1 MILCLGDS
9 LTFGN
14 IGYSCIK
21 FMSREIKAVNKG
33 KNGDTTK
40 CCYQRLVRYLQKPV
54 YDQFDTYIVE
64 IGANDILLPYLAEL
78 SLFWKI
84 LSKRRCRRRKC
95 ITDDA
100 QFEREYEK
108 FILLL
113 KEKKKRIVLVGM
125 PLPEL
130 KDFPLEAICRRN
142 AIIYALAEKHKVHY
156 VDTYSLMKDIVKD
169 DLKQYSWGA
178 TNFPRMLDG
187 LIMTLLP
194 FFKDWFSKARKLSLT
209 VDGAH
214 FNSKSAKLIAKAI
227 EVVLLL
233 QLQEE

>member
-1 MILCLGDS
+1 
-9 LTFGN
+9 
-14 IGYSCIK
+14 
-21 FMSREIKAVNKG
+21 
-33 KNGDTTK
+33 
-40 CCYQRLVRYLQKPV
+40 
-54 YDQFDTYIVE
+54 
-64 IGANDILLPYLAEL
+64 
-78 SLFWKI
+78 
-84 LSKRRCRRRKC
+84 
-95 ITDDA
+95 
-100 QFEREYEK
+100 
-108 FILLL
+108 
-113 KEKKKRIVLVGM
+113 
-125 PLPEL
+125 
-130 KDFPLEAICRRN
+130 
-142 AIIYALAEKHKVHY
+142 
-156 VDTYSLMKDIVKD
+156 MKDIVKD